1 MAGRSLLRPRRRRA
15 ARKLVVAA
23 KPPMRLPSA
32 ADRGGF
38 SALGLARDLGHALF
52 GDERERQQITLEAG
66 EADALS
72 ANLTRRQQSVRADM
86 AVAVGAIGLGL
97 LTPVSPL
104 FYPVGCLAVLW
115 LGRHMVVLL
124 RDNVRRGQLITVP
137 LVTSILV
144 VGMLL
149 TGNLIAAAF
158 SGLFGSLLAR
168 LIQRTES
175 SSQRRLTGIF
185 SGHPQSVWLVREGV
199 ETQVPFESLQAGDIV
214 VVHAGEVSPVD
225 GTIQDGAASID
236 QRLLTGE
243 SEPVERALGE
253 PVYAATLLLGGRIQV
268 RVQTAGEATV
278 AAGIGRL
285 LADTKGYT
293 ETLML
298 RGRRLAD
305 RLLPV
310 ELAAGVGTFA
320 IIGPTAAMGVLWS
333 GLGARLVAFG
343 PISVLNYLQILSRRG
358 ILIKD
363 GRVLEALGQVD
374 TVVFDK
380 TGTLTLEE
388 PTLCRVHRFGAL
400 DEDALLRLA
409 AGAEHR
415 QTHPVARAILEQ
427 ARVRGLAPAVPDAAT
442 YQVGFGI
449 RVRIEGRLVRVG
461 SLRFMRREGLVPPAG
476 FDAVEAETRERG
488 HSLVCIGVDDAV
500 AGMLELAPTIRPE
513 ARALIDW
520 LHGRGM
526 RTCII
531 SGDHEAPTR
540 QVAGRLG
547 VDHYFADTL
556 PEHKADHI
564 RRLRDEGR
572 FVCFVGDGIN
582 DAVALKS
589 AQVSI
594 SLKGASSAATD
605 TAQVIFMDGTLAP
618 MRMLFQTCDELEGT
632 MRGNM
637 ALSIV
642 PGVINIAGIYLLHFT
657 LPVSMALF
665 YTGTVAG
672 LANSILPLARHQGR
686 EAPPADGEI
695 DQAPSSATQR
705 IGDAAERAAR
715 PPTETP

>member
-1 MAGRSLLRPRRRRA
+1 MLRANSRRRRA
-15 ARKLVVAA
+15 RQLVIATS
-23 KPPMRLPSA
+23 SA
-32 ADRGGF
+32 AEDTLAPRPARRSFAPLSLARELGAALRGDDRARLQQGLDPAGPAEPGDRANTGPT
-38 SALGLARDLGHALF
+38 STGLAA
-52 GDERERQQITLEAG
+52 
-66 EADALS
+66 
-72 ANLTRRQQSVRADM
+72 
-86 AVAVGAIGLGL
+86 GAIGLGL
-97 LTPVSPL
+97 LAPVSPL
-104 FYPVGCLAVLW
+104 FYLAGSAAVL
-115 LGRHMVVLL
+115 LIARELFGVIGADL
-124 RDNVRRGQLITVP
+124 RRGRVITAHTASL
-137 LVTSILV
+137 LVV

-149 TGNLIAAAF
+149 TGYLIPAAIGAF
-158 SGLFGSLLAR
+158 GAGLVSKLILRAESGSH
-168 LIQRTES
+168 
-175 SSQRRLTGIF
+175 RRLTDAF
-185 SGHPQSVWLVREGV
+185 SGHPATVWVAHNGV
-199 ETQVPFESLQAGDIV
+199 ETQVAFERLKPGDLV
-214 VVHAGEVSPVD
+214 VVHAGEVIPVD
-225 GTIQDGAASID
+225 GTVAEGAASVD
-236 QRLLTGE
+236 QHLLTGE
-243 SEPVERALGE
+243 SQPVDRGPGE
-253 PVYAATLLLGGRIQV
+253 PVLAATLVLAGRLAV
-268 RVQTAGEATV
+268 RVETAGEATV

-285 LADTKGYT
+285 LENTQGYT
-293 ETLML
+293 DELVL
-298 RGRRLAD
+298 RGRRIAD
-305 RLLPV
+305 RLVPL
-310 ELAAGVGTFA
+310 ELAAGLATMP
-320 IIGPTAAMGVLWS
+320 ILGPAAGLGVLWS
-333 GLGARLVAFG
+333 GLGYRMIALA
-343 PISVLNYLQILSRRG
+343 PISLLNYLQVLSRRG

-415 QTHPVARAILEQ
+415 QTHPVARAILAQAQ
-427 ARVRGLAPAVPDAAT
+427 ARGLEPSVPDAAT

-461 SLRFMRREGLVPPAG
+461 SLRFMRREGLKPPAG
-476 FDAVEAETRERG
+476 AEAVEEGARELG

-513 ARALIDW
+513 AGALIDW
-520 LHGRGM
+520 LHGRGIQ
-526 RTCII
+526 TCIV

-547 VDHYFADTL
+547 VDQYFADTL

-618 MRMLFQTCDELEGT
+618 MRTLFQTCDELEGT

-665 YTGTVAG
+665 YTGTLAG
-672 LANSILPLARHQGR
+672 LANSILPLARHQGGK
-686 EAPPADGEI
+686 APPADGEI

>member
-1 MAGRSLLRPRRRRA
+1 MALMLPGRGLRRRRA
-15 ARKLVVAA
+15 RQLVRAARGGGDKTAA
-23 KPPMRLPSA
+23 AQAGRRGARALALARNLRAALRGDDRDRLRRELDAVDPDAPSA
-32 ADRGGF
+32 RAHTGPTNA
-38 SALGLARDLGHALF
+38 ALA
-52 GDERERQQITLEAG
+52 AG
-66 EADALS
+66 
-72 ANLTRRQQSVRADM
+72 
-86 AVAVGAIGLGL
+86 AVGLGL
-97 LTPVSPL
+97 LAPVSPL
-104 FYPVGCLAVLW
+104 FYLAGSATVLYVARA
-115 LGRHMVVLL
+115 LFGVIAADL
-124 RDNVRRGQLITVP
+124 RRGR
-137 LVTSILV
+137 LVTAQTVTLVVV

-149 TGNLIAAAF
+149 SGHLVAAAIGALGA
-158 SGLFGSLLAR
+158 GLVSK
-168 LIQRTES
+168 LILRAES
-175 SSQRRLTGIF
+175 SSLGQLTDVF
-185 SGHPQSVWLVREGV
+185 SARPQSVWVAHNGV
-199 ETQVPFESLQAGDIV
+199 ETQIPFDTLKPGDIV
-214 VVHAGEVSPVD
+214 VVHAGEVIPVD
-225 GTIQDGAASID
+225 GTVAEGAASVD
-236 QRLLTGE
+236 QQLLTGE
-243 SEPVERALGE
+243 GQPVDRGPGE
-253 PVYAATLLLGGRIQV
+253 PVLAATLVCAGRIGV
-268 RVQTAGEATV
+268 RVETAGEATV

-285 LADTKGYT
+285 LEQTRGYSDT
-293 ETLML
+293 LVL
-298 RGRRLAD
+298 RGRRIAD
-305 RLLPV
+305 RLVPL
-310 ELAAGVGTFA
+310 ELSAGLATMVLLGPAAGL
-320 IIGPTAAMGVLWS
+320 GVLWS
-333 GLGARLVAFG
+333 GLGYRMIALA
-343 PISVLNYLQILSRRG
+343 PISLLNYLQVLSRRG

-388 PTLCRVHRFGAL
+388 PTLCRVHRFGAF

-427 ARVRGLAPAVPDAAT
+427 ARVRGLAPAVPDAAS

-449 RVRIEGRLVRVG
+449 RVQIEGRLVRVG

-540 QVAGRLG
+540 QVAGQLG

-618 MRMLFQTCDELEGT
+618 MRTLFQTCDELEGT